1 MQKNLPEKSNVS
13 FGEDKMT
20 YATLSSQAEYAV
32 LLTAF

>member
-1 MQKNLPEKSNVS
+1 MQKNLPEKSTVS
-13 FGEDKMT
+13 FGEYKII